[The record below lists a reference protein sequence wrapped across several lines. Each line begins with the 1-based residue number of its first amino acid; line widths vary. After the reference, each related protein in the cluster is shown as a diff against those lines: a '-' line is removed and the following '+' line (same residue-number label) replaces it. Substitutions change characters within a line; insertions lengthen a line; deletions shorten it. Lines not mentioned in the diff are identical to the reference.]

1 MKGENNMGNF
11 NIHVN
16 VMTKV
21 VESSVEGI
29 MSVEDAA
36 NFILQYQ
43 KAVCRIPTSEYTL
56 FFDCRK
62 LEISPPES
70 QKKLEECFELYK
82 QSDFK
87 KIVFKAGD
95 NSVLKTQLSRIA
107 EDSKLNRYKVE

>member
-1 MKGENNMGNF
+1 MGKF
-11 NIHVN
+11 NIRVN

-21 VESSVEGI
+21 VESSVEGV

-43 KAVCRIPTSEYTL
+43 KAVCKIPTFEYTL

-70 QKKLEECFELYK
+70 QKKLEECFKLYE
-82 QSDFK
+82 QANFK
-87 KIVFKAGD
+87 EVVFKAGD
-95 NSVLKTQLSRIA
+95 NSVLKMQLSRIA
-107 EDSKLNRYKVE
+107 KNSKLNHYKVE

>member
-1 MKGENNMGNF
+1 MGNF

-16 VMTKV
+16 AMTKV
-21 VESSVEGI
+21 VESSVEGV
-29 MSVEDAA
+29 MSVQDAA

-70 QKKLEECFELYK
+70 QKKLEECFELYENAG
-82 QSDFK
+82 FK
-87 KIVFKAGD
+87 EIVFKAGS
-95 NSVLKTQLSRIA
+95 NSVLKMQLSRIA
-107 EDSKLNRYKVE
+107 KSSKLNRYKVE